1 MNFLKMFS
9 NKNETQEQVKKVIS
23 NVLKPNKDW

>member
-9 NKNETQEQVKKVIS
+9 NKKETQEQVKKVIS